1 MNTFFVFERG
11 AVLCF
16 LLALRLAN
24 EPFLRTGLLSLGQHK
39 VLGMLVIWKQPS
51 FLH

>member
-1 MNTFFVFERG
+1 MNTFLVLERG
-11 AVLCF
+11 AVLCS

-24 EPFLRTGLLSLGQHK
+24 KPFFRTGLLSLGQHK
-39 VLGMLVIWKQPS
+39 VLGMVVIWKQPS